1 MRTPS
6 IRGSASL
13 AVLGAVLAFGAAAC
27 GEAATSAVPTVRPTP
42 LITPDPHLS
51 DPAALEDVWRGLG
64 AAGLA
69 MTANNATA
77 GTADSSLV
85 KRINATYL
93 GWPLNVSQYRS
104 SILLDKETPWPAGEK
119 PGQGEAPVA
128 IVGANIL
135 VTWGP
140 QTGEEPADPDARQ
153 VDGLDDL
160 VAALDRLL
168 KPLRIRT
175 SVDVAIPGVVFA
187 TDEVASPSATS
198 EAGEATPAP

>member
-13 AVLGAVLAFGAAAC
+13 AVLVSAIVMTAAAC
-27 GEAATSAVPTVRPTP
+27 GDAAPSASPSARPTP
-42 LITPDPHLS
+42 VVTPDPHLP
-51 DPAALEDVWRGLG
+51 DPAALEDVWHGLG
-64 AAGLA
+64 AAGLT

-77 GTADSSLV
+77 GAGDSALV

-93 GWPLNVSQYRS
+93 GWPLNVSQFTTS
-104 SILLDKETPWPAGEK
+104 AALEEATPWEPGEP

-140 QTGEEPADPDARQ
+140 QTGEEPVKPDARQ
-153 VDGLDDL
+153 TEGLEDL

-168 KPLRIRT
+168 KPLRVRSI
-175 SVDVAIPGVVFA
+175 VPIQVPGVVLGPTPA
-187 TDEVASPSATS
+187 ASPSGTS
-198 EAGEATPAP
+198 EAGQATSAP